1 MRMNSISIYHGEIQI
16 YFTVDDIAYAVE
28 VKPTDYKL
36 LIEKTDFE
44 VYDISI
50 CRDRTYMFL
59 KPLQKNTDI
68 LLDRAKEMCL
78 KISSLKGE
86 LKYELNGKGCC

>member
-1 MRMNSISIYHGEIQI
+1 MKITSISIWHGEIEI
-16 YFTVDDIAYAVE
+16 YFTVDGIAYAVE
-28 VKPTDYKL
+28 VKPTNYKR
-36 LIEKTDFE
+36 LIDKTDFE
-44 VYDISI
+44 AYDINI
-50 CRDRTYMFL
+50 CRDKTYIFL

-86 LKYELNGKGCC
+86 IK

>member
-1 MRMNSISIYHGEIQI
+1 MKMNSISIYHGDIEI
-16 YFTVDDIAYAVE
+16 YFTVDGIAYAVE
-28 VKPTDYKL
+28 VESMYYNFLMD
-36 LIEKTDFE
+36 KTDLE

-50 CRDRTYMFL
+50 CRDRTYIFL

-78 KISSLKGE
+78 KISSLKG
-86 LKYELNGKGCC
+86 GSR

>member
-1 MRMNSISIYHGEIQI
+1 MNSISIYHGEINL
-16 YFTVDDIAYAVE
+16 YFTVDDTAYAVE
-28 VKPTDYKL
+28 VKPTAYKL
-36 LIEKTDFE
+36 LIDNTDFE
-44 VYDISI
+44 VYDINI

-86 LKYELNGKGCC
+86 IK

>member
-1 MRMNSISIYHGEIQI
+1 MKITSISIYHGDIEI
-16 YFTVDDIAYAVE
+16 YCTVDGIAYAVE

-36 LIEKTDFE
+36 LIDKTDFE
-44 VYDISI
+44 VYDINI
-50 CRDRTYMFL
+50 CKDRTYIFL

-68 LLDRAKEMCL
+68 LLDRAKEMRL

-86 LKYELNGKGCC
+86 IK

>member
-1 MRMNSISIYHGEIQI
+1 MKMNSISIYHGEIQI
-16 YFTVDDIAYAVE
+16 YFTVDGTAYAVE
-28 VKPTDYKL
+28 VNPTDYKL
-36 LIEKTDFE
+36 LIDKTKTDFGVDFE
-44 VYDISI
+44 VYDINI

-78 KISSLKGE
+78 KISSLKEE
-86 LKYELNGKGCC
+86 L

>member
-1 MRMNSISIYHGEIQI
+1 MKMNSISIYNGDIEI
-16 YFTVDDIAYAVE
+16 YFTVEGTAYAVE
-28 VKPTDYKL
+28 VKPTDYNL
-36 LIEKTDFE
+36 LIDKTDLE

-50 CRDRTYMFL
+50 CRDRTYIFL

-86 LKYELNGKGCC
+86 MR

>member
-1 MRMNSISIYHGEIQI
+1 MKMNSISIYHGEIQI
-16 YFTVDDIAYAVE
+16 YFTVNDTAYVVE
-28 VKPTDYKL
+28 VKPTDYKV
-36 LIEKTDFE
+36 LIDKTDFE
-44 VYDISI
+44 VYDINI

-78 KISSLKGE
+78 KISNLKGE
-86 LKYELNGKGCC
+86 IK